1 MLCPSLEYGNSGWD
15 PFREV
20 YRPLPPGGN
29 TKAVNHKEICLWP

>member
-1 MLCPSLEYGNSGWD
+1 MLCPSIEYGASCWD

-29 TKAVNHKEICLWP
+29 TNAVNK